1 MYKAAIPFSFRKWSR
16 ATFLTQQQWVSRFP
30 HGTSPV
36 TDGFPLQVGIQS
48 ILPNAK
54 VPRSPSL
61 FLSEMDAFPKLPI
74 YPFSP
79 LHEQGSH
86 SHSQAFLPDVPL
98 ARRGVLKSLL
108 RPHGIAQ

>member
-1 MYKAAIPFSFRKWSR
+1 MGVPLPPWDVSSYGWIPSSSGHSVDSPKRES
-16 ATFLTQQQWVSRFP
+16 
-30 HGTSPV
+30 TS
-36 TDGFPLQVGIQS
+36 LS
-48 ILPNAK
+48 L
-54 VPRSPSL
+54 SL

-108 RPHGIAQ
+108 RPHGMAQ